1 MFAIIVVAAF
11 VVVLAGFVLV
21 SRRMGAR
28 AHYLRDWRPAE
39 DDSVLLVD
47 DRADFYVVARFGQA
61 VKMTFARRGRAKI
74 RITRRQV
81 VVAEKVA
88 MADKWMI
95 THVLL
100 RDGAAV
106 PAEAE
111 RIDSGLMSTGCTTF
125 VLSAGEVSAERD
137 GDQPYVRLVPQHIGG
152 ATNIE
157 HCRLYSDQADA
168 IVALLA
174 AR

>member
-1 MFAIIVVAAF
+1 MFTTIVVAVF
-11 VVVLAGFVLV
+11 VVVLVGFVLV

-28 AHYLRDWRPAE
+28 AHYLEDWRPAE
-39 DDSVLLVD
+39 DDSVLFVD
-47 DRADFYVVARFGQA
+47 DGADFYVVARFGQA

-74 RITRRQV
+74 RITRRHV

-100 RDGAAV
+100 RDGS
-106 PAEAE
+106 PAPADAE
-111 RIDSGLMSTGCTTF
+111 RIDSGLMSTGSTTF
-125 VLSAGEVSAERD
+125 VLSAGEVTAERD
-137 GDQPYVRLVPQHIGG
+137 GDKPYVRLVPQHIGS

-157 HCRLYSDQADA
+157 HCRLYSDQTDA

-174 AR
+174 PR